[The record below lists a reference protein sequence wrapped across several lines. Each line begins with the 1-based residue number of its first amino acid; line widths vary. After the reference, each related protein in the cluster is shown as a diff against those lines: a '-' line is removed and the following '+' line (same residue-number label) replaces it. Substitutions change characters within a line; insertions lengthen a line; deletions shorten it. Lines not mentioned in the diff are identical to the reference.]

1 MLVSNA
7 IDRAK
12 GKQTH
17 IPNCEREQRHRL
29 PRLRVHPSVRVLALS
44 SLRCNRASAVRCSL
58 NAVHSRRP
66 RPGLRRSR
74 TRDASASFEHPASAA
89 AGASRGLLHIQSN
102 AEDGPCQGP
111 CQEHSRSRSQPPR
124 HSVSYDVVL
133 PPPRLAALAFSHIP
147 RVLLVL
153 VAARIPLAPTVAVGR
168 ATTYIFPCIVIDT
181 PIDLVTQCVHEST
194 RPLPV

>member
-1 MLVSNA
+1 MLRPFPSSLLSRSKRPPQCMLVSNA

-29 PRLRVHPSVRVLALS
+29 PRLRVHPSVRVRALS
-44 SLRCNRASAVRCSL
+44 SLRCNRPSAVRCSL

-74 TRDASASFEHPASAA
+74 TRAASASFEHPASAA
-89 AGASRGLLHIQSN
+89 AGASRGLLHIKSN
-102 AEDGPCQGP
+102 AEDGP

-124 HSVSYDVVL
+124 HSVAYDVVL
-133 PPPRLAALAFSHIP
+133 PPPRLAALAFSHIS

-153 VAARIPLAPTVAVGR
+153 VAS
-168 ATTYIFPCIVIDT
+168 PC
-181 PIDLVTQCVHEST
+181 LQLSQ
-194 RPLPV
+194 

>member
-1 MLVSNA
+1 MLRPFPSSLLSRSKRPPQCMLVSNA

-29 PRLRVHPSVRVLALS
+29 PRLRVHPSVRILALS

-89 AGASRGLLHIQSN
+89 AGASRGVLHIQSN

-111 CQEHSRSRSQPPR
+111 CQELSRSRSQPPR

-147 RVLLVL
+147 RASRASRRTHPLGSNC
-153 VAARIPLAPTVAVGR
+153 RSRSCYYIHIPL
-168 ATTYIFPCIVIDT
+168 YC
-181 PIDLVTQCVHEST
+181 H
-194 RPLPV
+194 